1 MGRIRGKTRR
11 ATTALIVVLATAL
24 GASGVYGVGTAS
36 GNGSGSAGAGVD
48 TFDAAAQVTAF
59 ASDDFDR
66 TTLGA
71 PWSVVDSVGDGT
83 VGLGGAGTADARLEL
98 AVPAGVNH
106 DPWGTNGALRVM
118 RPAANADFTTELKF
132 DSVPA
137 LKYQTQG
144 LLVEQDADNWIRFS
158 FHHNGS
164 SVRTYAAT
172 TAAGVS
178 TGRFDVIQATGS
190 SLWLRVQRAGHE
202 WTVQTSTDG
211 VNWLTKGSFT
221 HPLSVT
227 AVGPL
232 AGNSGNPVPAHT
244 ALVDYMFE
252 ASAPIVP
259 EDTPPSTI
267 THTLGT
273 SVAGNGTITREPNQ
287 PSYPE
292 GTQVTL
298 TAEPQPGAAF
308 AGWGGD
314 VSGGDNPAQITMDA
328 DKSVT
333 ATFITDTAPPV
344 VSGVAVT
351 PSSSSAVV
359 TWTTNEPASSSVAV
373 GTTTGYSH
381 GTFGSSNLTRTHTVT
396 LTALAPA
403 TTYHY
408 RVSSTDG
415 AGLTATRPDATFA
428 TPASSGPAIDVW
440 NGNEQVVGANGQPQ
454 LFYNL
459 LGNVSDPQ
467 GVAALSYSVDGGASR
482 TLRIGGDLRRLQAP
496 GDFNADIPWGDL
508 DPGPNQVVLT
518 ARDGLGHVSTRTVV
532 VHRQQ
537 GSASLPYSTDWASA
551 SRLEEQAQ
559 VVDGKW
565 GLDGATVRPL
575 ELGYDRL
582 LTLGD
587 VSWHDYEL
595 TVPVTVHGLGP
606 GHYSPNSGAA
616 LVGLALNWQGHT
628 QVAKEQPFRYWYPTG
643 AFAWFRWYE
652 PRAKFELS
660 GNNGGPTV
668 RNQSWA
674 LQFGQTYN
682 FKARSETVSGGV
694 QYSWKVWAQGSPEP
708 SAWTLTIFES
718 EGPATGSVG
727 LIAHHA
733 DAQFGNVTVTPL

>member
-1 MGRIRGKTRR
+1 MGRIQGSAKR
-11 ATTALIVVLATAL
+11 ATTGLIVLLATAL
-24 GASGVYGVGTAS
+24 GGSYVYGVGTAN
-36 GNGSGSAGAGVD
+36 GNEGTSAVAD
-48 TFDAAAQVTAF
+48 ATAAAAVTAF

-71 PWSVVDSVGDGT
+71 PWSVVDAIGDGT
-83 VGLGGAGTADARLEL
+83 VNLAGANTADARLEL
-98 AVPAGVNH
+98 AVPGGTTH
-106 DPWGTNGALRVM
+106 DAWNSNTALRVM
-118 RPAANADFTTELKF
+118 RPAANADFTAEVKF

-164 SVRTYAAT
+164 SLRAYAAT
-172 TAAGVS
+172 TVARVS
-178 TGRFDVIQATGS
+178 TKRTDAIQATGS
-190 SLWLRVQRAGHE
+190 SLWLRVQRAGHA

-221 HPLSVT
+221 HALGVT

-259 EDTPPSTI
+259 EDTPPSTV
-267 THTLGT
+267 THTLDT
-273 SVAGNGTITREPNQ
+273 SVTGAGTITRAPNQ

-292 GTQVTL
+292 GTNVTL

-308 AGWGGD
+308 AGWSGD
-314 VSGGDNPAQITMDA
+314 LTGAGNPAQITMDA

-333 ATFITDTAPPV
+333 ATFISDTAPPV
-344 VSGVAVT
+344 ISGLAVT
-351 PSSSSAVV
+351 PSSSSALV
-359 TWTTNEPASSSVAV
+359 TWTTNEPATSSVAV
-373 GTTTGYSH
+373 GTTTAYSH
-381 GTFGSSNLTRTHTVT
+381 GTFGSSNLTRTHSVT
-396 LTALAPA
+396 IAGLAAA

-415 AGLTATRPDATFA
+415 AGLTTTRPDATFA
-428 TPASSGPAIDVW
+428 TPASSGPAINVW
-440 NGNEQVVGANGQPQ
+440 YGDQQVVGANGQPQ

-467 GVAALSYSVDGGASR
+467 GVAALSYSVNGGPSR
-482 TLRIGGDLRRLQAP
+482 TLTIGADTRRLQAP
-496 GDFNADIPWGDL
+496 GDFNADIPWGNL
-508 DPGPNQVVLT
+508 NAGPNQVVLT
-518 ARDGLGHVSTRTVV
+518 ARDGPGNVSTRTVV
-532 VHRQQ
+532 VNRQQ
-537 GSASLPYSTDWASA
+537 GSAPLPYSTDWASA
-551 SRLEEQAQ
+551 AHIDEQAQ
-559 VVDGKW
+559 VVDGRW

-582 LTLGD
+582 LMLGD
-587 VSWHDYEL
+587 ISWHDYEL

-606 GHYSPNSGAA
+606 GHNSPNSGAA
-616 LVGLALNWQGHT
+616 LVGLALNWRGHT
-628 QVAKEQPFRYWYPTG
+628 QAAGEQPYRYWYPTG
-643 AFAWFRWYE
+643 AFAWYRWAAN
-652 PRAKFELS
+652 PKFELR
-660 GNNGGPTV
+660 GNDGSPTV
-668 RNQSWA
+668 RKSGA
-674 LQFGQTYN
+674 LQFGQTYI

-694 QYSWKVWAQGSPEP
+694 QYSWKIWAQGAPEP

-718 EGPATGSVG
+718 DGPATGSVG
-727 LIAHHA
+727 LISHHT
-733 DAQFGNVTVTPL
+733 DVQFGNVTVTPL